1 MHESEEGR
9 LHIVKASNRFKS
21 MIDLMA
27 ISIFMVFGLIGIL
40 GLLLTVYVIY
50 DVLIEQTEMQPVEK
64 LIWIAAIVAFNIF
77 GIIAYLIM
85 VKSQEDYLMDR
96 ISLGNEEKK
105 LDEIERLQ
113 QLKEEGALT
122 DDEFEEEKQKL
133 LEDGD

>member
-1 MHESEEGR
+1 
-9 LHIVKASNRFKS
+9 